1 MSLYHDMGAYNLN
14 DMTMLEAQLSCNF
27 GLQNEDRQG
36 WSQGRKTPI
45 SVSLHCTL
53 VQEFLSGVPG

>member
-1 MSLYHDMGAYNLN
+1 MIWVNN
-14 DMTMLEAQLSCNF
+14 MTMLEAQLSCNF

-36 WSQGRKTPI
+36 WPQGRKTPI